1 MDAISIKGTEDAGGS
16 ATTLSNA
23 TMVWCAATG
32 TGAITITLDG
42 SVTNGSGNSGTL
54 IIPGGNALLIRKAP
68 ADTIEVTSGSNGSL
82 TSVSYSS
89 NSMGTYPA

>member
-1 MDAISIKGTEDAGGS
+1 MDAISIKGTADAGGS

-32 TGAITITLDG
+32 AAAVTVTLDG

-68 ADTIEVTSGSNGSL
+68 AVTIAASGAGASL

-89 NSMGTYPA
+89 ISMGTYPA

>member
-1 MDAISIKGTEDAGGS
+1 MDAISIKGTADAGGS

-23 TMVWCAATG
+23 TMVWCAAGG
-32 TGAITITLDG
+32 TGSITITLDG
-42 SVTNGSGNSGTL
+42 SVTNGSGNSGSL
-54 IIPGGNALLIRKAP
+54 VIPSGNALLVRKAP
-68 ADTIEVTSGSNGSL
+68 ADTIQISSGSNGSL

>member
-1 MDAISIKGTEDAGGS
+1 MDAISIKGTADAGGS

-32 TGAITITLDG
+32 AAAVTVTLDG

-68 ADTIEVTSGSNGSL
+68 ADTIAASGSGASL